1 MLENKKFY
9 IKLTCRS
16 ELSFAPNISGLS
28 LSINFNSIKKHFGI
42 GLILL
47 VHRSLILFQSK
58 KNENKIICF
67 SFTLFF
73 DQLKKNMME
82 FFCHQEINK
91 VQSYLPNFQLVFE
104 LIQQDMFELNIQ
116 IFNFQKKDNRKS
128 NIQSESPRIVVLY
141 KYCK

>member
-1 MLENKKFY
+1 MFSPKSKTNLLLENKKFY

-58 KNENKIICF
+58 KNENKNHL
-67 SFTLFF
+67 LFF
-73 DQLKKNMME
+73 Y
-82 FFCHQEINK
+82 
-91 VQSYLPNFQLVFE
+91 SVF
-104 LIQQDMFELNIQ
+104 
-116 IFNFQKKDNRKS
+116 
-128 NIQSESPRIVVLY
+128 
-141 KYCK
+141 